1 MNKPIIGIV
10 SKIVVDTEG
19 RNAFFSNTNLCE
31 KVILNGGIP
40 ITLNNTMLNK
50 YDEKV
55 EDIVV
60 AGIDDKII
68 QQIKLCD
75 GIILQGGINY
85 FTYEVNL
92 AKYLIDKNI
101 PVLGICAGVNCLI
114 KAGGW
119 NFRRD
124 TNPKIHNNKYDNLT
138 AHMVSIKQNS
148 FLYDI
153 LKVEKLYV
161 NSVHTRTSTNTGIY
175 EPVAYS
181 EDGLIEAVE
190 LKNKKFNLGIQ
201 WHPEQFDISNIN
213 NEIFKRFIDK
223 CSE

>member
-60 AGIDDKII
+60 AGIDDNIM

-85 FTYEVNL
+85 STYEVNL

-101 PVLGICAGVNCLI
+101 PVLGICAGMNCLI
-114 KAGGW
+114 KAGGG

-124 TNPKIHNNKYDNLT
+124 INQKIHNNKYDNLT
-138 AHMVSIKQNS
+138 AHMVSIK
-148 FLYDI
+148 
-153 LKVEKLYV
+153 
-161 NSVHTRTSTNTGIY
+161 
-175 EPVAYS
+175 
-181 EDGLIEAVE
+181 
-190 LKNKKFNLGIQ
+190 
-201 WHPEQFDISNIN
+201 
-213 NEIFKRFIDK
+213 
-223 CSE
+223 

>member
-85 FTYEVNL
+85 STYEVNL

-101 PVLGICAGVNCLI
+101 PVLGICAGMNCLI
-114 KAGGW
+114 KAGGG

-124 TNPKIHNNKYDNLT
+124 TNQKIHNNKYDNLT

>member
-19 RNAFFSNTNLCE
+19 RNAFYANTNLCE

-68 QQIKLCD
+68 QQIKLCN

-85 FTYEVNL
+85 STYEVNL

-101 PVLGICAGVNCLI
+101 PVLGICAGMNCLI
-114 KAGGW
+114 KAGGG

-124 TNPKIHNNKYDNLT
+124 TNQKIHNNKYDNLT

-213 NEIFKRFIDK
+213 NEIFKIFIDK

>member
-85 FTYEVNL
+85 STYEVNL

-101 PVLGICAGVNCLI
+101 PVLGICAGMNCLI
-114 KAGGW
+114 KAGGG

-124 TNPKIHNNKYDNLT
+124 TNQKIHNNKYDNLT

-213 NEIFKRFIDK
+213 NEIFKKFIDK

>member
-1 MNKPIIGIV
+1 M
-10 SKIVVDTEG
+10 
-19 RNAFFSNTNLCE
+19 
-31 KVILNGGIP
+31 
-40 ITLNNTMLNK
+40 
-50 YDEKV
+50 
-55 EDIVV
+55 
-60 AGIDDKII
+60 
-68 QQIKLCD
+68 
-75 GIILQGGINY
+75 
-85 FTYEVNL
+85 
-92 AKYLIDKNI
+92 
-101 PVLGICAGVNCLI
+101 NCLI
-114 KAGGW
+114 KAGGG

-124 TNPKIHNNKYDNLT
+124 TNQKIHNNKYDNLT

>member
-10 SKIVVDTEG
+10 SKIIVDTEG

-85 FTYEVNL
+85 STYEVNL

-101 PVLGICAGVNCLI
+101 PVLGICAGMNCLI
-114 KAGGW
+114 KAGGG

-124 TNPKIHNNKYDNLT
+124 TNQKIHNNKYDNLT

>member
-75 GIILQGGINY
+75 EIILQGGINY
-85 FTYEVNL
+85 STYEVNL

-101 PVLGICAGVNCLI
+101 PVLGICAGMNCLI
-114 KAGGW
+114 KAGG
-119 NFRRD
+119 
-124 TNPKIHNNKYDNLT
+124 
-138 AHMVSIKQNS
+138 
-148 FLYDI
+148 
-153 LKVEKLYV
+153 
-161 NSVHTRTSTNTGIY
+161 
-175 EPVAYS
+175 
-181 EDGLIEAVE
+181 
-190 LKNKKFNLGIQ
+190 
-201 WHPEQFDISNIN
+201 
-213 NEIFKRFIDK
+213 
-223 CSE
+223 

>member
-19 RNAFFSNTNLCE
+19 RNAFYANTNLCE

-85 FTYEVNL
+85 STYEVNL

-101 PVLGICAGVNCLI
+101 PVLGICAGMNCLI
-114 KAGGW
+114 KAGGG

-124 TNPKIHNNKYDNLT
+124 TNQKIHNNKYDNLT